1 MDRRK
6 QALIVLAATFA
17 VGHLERQVM
26 SVSLNAIGLEFSL
39 SDTQL
44 GLLSGAVFA
53 IIIAK
58 PFVLG
63 FLFFDSTP
71 LALSSFAVSAS
82 LATVFWAPSLAYIHG
97 RLPSELR
104 PMATAI
110 TLFAFNIV
118 GMGLGPTAVGV
129 MSDQL
134 AIAHGPRSIGLALS
148 IVQVCGVSAAF
159 HYWKITQSMALRAA
173 TQ

>member
-53 IIIAK
+53 LVFAVCGIPLARLAAWYPRRIIIAIS
-58 PFVLG
+58 VLVSG
-63 FLFFDSTP
+63 
-71 LALSSFAVSAS
+71 ALTVATSGAQTFAH
-82 LATVFWAPSLAYIHG
+82 LLIT
-97 RLPSELR
+97 RL
-104 PMATAI
+104 
-110 TLFAFNIV
+110 
-118 GMGLGPTAVGV
+118 GVGV
-129 MSDQL
+129 GE
-134 AIAHGPRSIGLALS
+134 AGGLALS
-148 IVQVCGVSAAF
+148 IVQVCGVWATF

-173 TQ
+173 TH